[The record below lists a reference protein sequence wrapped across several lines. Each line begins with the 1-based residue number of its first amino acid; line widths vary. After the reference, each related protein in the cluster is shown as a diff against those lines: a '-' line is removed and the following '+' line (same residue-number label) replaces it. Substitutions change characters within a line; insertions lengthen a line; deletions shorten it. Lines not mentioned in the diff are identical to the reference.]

1 MVLMNLW
8 KTPRGGRVVRRASAL
23 ALSALMIGSAF
34 AGLNGADSIFAQTAD
49 AAATT
54 DSGLADTS
62 QEGVIL
68 H

>member
-54 DSGLADTS
+54 DS
-62 QEGVIL
+62 
-68 H
+68 